1 MVFAVT
7 LDNLRSDFKKLG
19 IIVHFS
25 YHRMVSKYM
34 TKRNKPE
41 IQVEDIE
48 KAVDGVMKNEKMLR

>member
-7 LDNLRSDFKKLG
+7 LDNLRSDFKISR
-19 IIVHFS
+19 IIVQFR

-34 TKRNKPE
+34 MKRNKPE

-48 KAVDGVMKNEKMLR
+48 KAVDGVMRNEKRLR

>member
-7 LDNLRSDFKKLG
+7 LDNLRSDFKRFG
-19 IIVHFS
+19 IIVHFR

-34 TKRNKPE
+34 TKGNKPE

-48 KAVDGVMKNEKMLR
+48 KAVD